1 MDNINSQKKRK
12 LPRHVEGRIMVG
24 QMPLKSLLMVLPL
37 SGIIIFFTVIWFS
50 KTSLFIAIVLI
61 GIVVGLFSEF
71 GQKETG
77 LAQLINIIKYQI
89 KGDYVFE
96 RINVKKINSGYS
108 RNIFFT
114 DSSFLYSNYTR
125 YIRYH

>member
-24 QMPLKSLLMVLPL
+24 QMPLKNLLKVLPL

-50 KTSLFIAIVLI
+50 KTTLFIAIVLI

-71 GQKETG
+71 SQKETG
-77 LAQLINIIKYQI
+77 LTLLINIIKYQVR
-89 KGDYVFE
+89 GGYVFE
-96 RINVKKINSGYS
+96 RINVKEPVYK
-108 RNIFFT
+108 RFT
-114 DSSFLYSNYTR
+114 WNKKQK
-125 YIRYH
+125 